1 MGLPSIRIF
10 PSVGELIPSRI
21 LKRVLFP
28 QPLEPMMLTNSPSS
42 TENETL
48 SSALKEWFLS
58 EYSTVKFLISIL
70 LKLYHLCVMLTDRTL
85 YECSAGSGLLI
96 HTYQNVLLNRYMF
109 CHRDFLLI
117 YFPALLNIRKYY
129 TEVLYHSH
137 SYIRDPQSSFL
148 IQAFP
153 VYRDPDLKNCI
164 RRRLQF
170 LYNQDQCLYT
180 SLYPV
185 WSCPHFPVKIYMP

>member
-109 CHRDFLLI
+109 CHRDFLL
-117 YFPALLNIRKYY
+117 
-129 TEVLYHSH
+129 
-137 SYIRDPQSSFL
+137 
-148 IQAFP
+148 
-153 VYRDPDLKNCI
+153 
-164 RRRLQF
+164 
-170 LYNQDQCLYT
+170 
-180 SLYPV
+180 
-185 WSCPHFPVKIYMP
+185 